1 VAIAGQPDA
10 CAGVGPANARSN
22 QTRVFWENGASGS
35 IPLRLALG
43 HLLTLTSKGC
53 SVPHMARKNLTT
65 FLIALSDSIKLRDK
79 FRDPVKRARL
89 LEQWDLTD
97 HPALQEGATI
107 EEIRAAVVDET
118 GLRQVE
124 WWIRVAA
131 APELNEE
138 YDPDA

>member
-1 VAIAGQPDA
+1 
-10 CAGVGPANARSN
+10 
-22 QTRVFWENGASGS
+22 
-35 IPLRLALG
+35 
-43 HLLTLTSKGC
+43 
-53 SVPHMARKNLTT
+53 MARKDLTT
-65 FLIALSDSIKLRDK
+65 FLIALSDSVKLRDK
-79 FRDPVKRARL
+79 FRDPDKRARL